1 MPGRSGRHPAPL
13 SVIGT
18 SAALLYLAGCSM
30 FGGDK
35 DSQEST
41 TGAPMHPVQKD
52 PFGKTKDG
60 TEVEIYT
67 LRNENGVTARVMT
80 YGATLTS
87 VVAPDSKGAPADV
100 VLGFESLDG
109 YLGNHPYFGVTTGR
123 YANRIAKGKFTLEGK
138 EYTLAVNNDP
148 NHLHGGILGLDKRV
162 WKAAVVPG
170 PDPSVRFTYTSPDGE
185 EGYPGNLDMEV
196 TYTLGRENDI
206 TIDYTA
212 TTDKP
217 TPVNLTNH
225 SYFNLAGAGSGDIL
239 GHELFIAADHY
250 TPVDATS
257 IPTGEIRA
265 VQGTVMDF
273 TKPTAIGE
281 RIARVGGDPGGYDH
295 NYVLRNQDG
304 SLALAARVREPRSGR
319 ILEVQTTEPGIQLYT
334 GNYLDGTLRGRG
346 EKPYRKHDAFCLETQ
361 HYPDSPN
368 HPSFPSTILRP
379 GKPYRSKTIYKL
391 GTERSSP

>member
-1 MPGRSGRHPAPL
+1 MPGISGRRAAPL
-13 SVIGT
+13 SVIST
-18 SAALLYLAGCSM
+18 SAALLLAGCGM
-30 FGGDK
+30 FGSDE

-41 TGAPMHPVQKD
+41 SGAPMHPVEKE

-60 TEVEIYT
+60 AEVEIYT
-67 LRNENGVTARVMT
+67 LTNGTVTAKVMT
-80 YGATLTS
+80 YGATLTHL
-87 VVAPDSKGAPADV
+87 VAPDSKGAPADI
-100 VLGFESLDG
+100 VLGFENLDG
-109 YLGNHPYFGVTTGR
+109 YLAGHPYFGVTTGR

-138 EYTLAVNNDP
+138 EHTLATNNPP
-148 NHLHGGILGLDKRV
+148 NHLHGGYIGLDKRV
-162 WKAAVVPG
+162 WNASVVPG
-170 PDPSVRFTYTSPDGE
+170 LDPAVRFTYRSPDGE
-185 EGYPGNLDMEV
+185 EGYPGNLDIEV
-196 TYTLGRENDI
+196 TYTLTRENGI
-206 TIDYTA
+206 HIDYAA

-273 TKPTAIGE
+273 TKPTPIGE

-304 SLALAARVREPRSGR
+304 SLALAARVREPGSGR
-319 ILEVQTTEPGIQLYT
+319 VLEVHTTEPGIQLYT
-334 GNYLDGTLRGRG
+334 GNYLDGTLRGKG
-346 EKPYRKHDAFCLETQ
+346 EKPYGKHNAFCLETQ
-361 HYPDSPN
+361 HYPDSVN
-368 HPSFPSTILRP
+368 QPSFPSTILRP
-379 GKPYRSKTIYKL
+379 GKPYRSKTIYRL
-391 GTERSSP
+391 SAERPSP

>member
-1 MPGRSGRHPAPL
+1 MSGN
-13 SVIGT
+13 
-18 SAALLYLAGCSM
+18 
-30 FGGDK
+30 
-35 DSQEST
+35 QEST
-41 TGAPMHPVQKD
+41 TGAMHPVQKE

-60 TEVEIYT
+60 AEVEIYT
-67 LRNENGVTARVMT
+67 LTNGTITAKVMT
-80 YGATLTS
+80 YGAILTHL
-87 VVAPDSKGAPADV
+87 VAPDSKGAPADV
-100 VLGFESLDG
+100 VLGFDNLDG
-109 YLGNHPYFGVTTGR
+109 YLAGHPYFGATTGR

-138 EYTLAVNNDP
+138 EYTLATNNAP
-148 NHLHGGILGLDKRV
+148 NHLHGGNIGLDKRV

-170 PDPSVRFTYTSPDGE
+170 QDPSVRFTYRSPDGE
-185 EGYPGNLDMEV
+185 EGYPGNLDIEV
-196 TYTLGRENDI
+196 TYTLTRDNGI
-206 TIDYTA
+206 QIDYAA

-239 GHELFIAADHY
+239 GHELFLAADQY

-273 TKPTAIGE
+273 TKPTPIGE

-319 ILEVQTTEPGIQLYT
+319 VLEVHTTEPGIQLYT
-334 GNYLDGTLRGRG
+334 GNYLDGTLRGKG
-346 EKPYRKHDAFCLETQ
+346 EKPYAKHHAFCLETQ
-361 HYPDSPN
+361 HYPDSVN
-368 HPSFPSTILRP
+368 HPSFPSTIVRP
-379 GKPYRSKTIYKL
+379 GKTYRSKTIYKL
-391 GTERSSP
+391 TAESPSP